1 MKLLVEIYSWEV
13 KLADKLWNLASI
25 PLSGRCPSYILLP
38 FQGADVYFFGGG
50 ATQGVALG
58 YGLLP
63 IWGDIPRWGLDILA
77 L

>member
-1 MKLLVEIYSWEV
+1 MKLLVEIYSWEG
-13 KLADKLWNLASI
+13 KLADKLWNLAYI
-25 PLSGRCPSYILLP
+25 PLSGRCPSYSLLP
-38 FQGADVYFFGGG
+38 FQGADVFGGGG

-63 IWGDIPRWGLDILA
+63 IWGDSPRLGLDILA